1 MDIVWDNGYT
11 FSDVLGDCTEGT
23 VVLFKSF
30 PFEPCLVV
38 KGGDSDV
45 RVFNL
50 SECEL
55 YDYNGSAHVQ
65 VVEAEFH
72 IKNR

>member
-11 FSDVLGDCTEGT
+11 FSDVLGDCAEGT
-23 VVLFKSF
+23 VFLFKGYPS
-30 PFEPCLVV
+30 EPCLVV
-38 KGGDSDV
+38 EGGNNCV

-50 SECEL
+50 SECAL
-55 YDYNGSAHVQ
+55 CDYDGGAHVQ
-65 VVEAEFH
+65 VVEAKLY